1 MALNKQ
7 QEMFCHEFIA
17 CKYNASKAYE
27 KVYSPAKREG
37 IYCGSARLMK
47 NPEVKARIRE
57 LEKEIFE
64 ANHITAEHIANELSE
79 MAFDADTPKNIRL
92 KALDLLQKQTG
103 LQTQRIEAEVNKNI
117 EINITGD

>member
-1 MALNKQ
+1 
-7 QEMFCHEFIA
+7 MFCHEFIA

-27 KVYSPAKREG
+27 KVYSPTKREG

-47 NPEVKARIRE
+47 NPEVKARIKE
-57 LEKEIFE
+57 LEQEIFE

-103 LQTQRIEAEVNKNI
+103 LQT
-117 EINITGD
+117 